1 MAQQKD
7 TLTATQPTSLNGE
20 SQNKKIVL
28 NKETIYAV
36 LDYFPKFGNRK
47 FLDDDLNLQ
56 DQINDSLGKAKG
68 ISNSLAWGNFYS
80 GDDTFD
86 REDFTPALFALTDCI
101 EDTLAIASLYWALK
115 RHDGEIVIEA
125 DEEEYHD

>member
-1 MAQQKD
+1 MVRNQD
-7 TLTATQPTSLNGE
+7 TLTATQTSPNGN

-36 LDYFPKFGNRK
+36 LDYFPKFGLRR
-47 FLDDDLNLQ
+47 FLDSDLDLQ
-56 DQINDSLGKAKG
+56 DQINDGLGKAKG

-125 DEEEYHD
+125 DEEAYHD

>member
-1 MAQQKD
+1 MALQD
-7 TLTATQPTSLNGE
+7 TLTAEQTTSPNGN

-47 FLDDDLNLQ
+47 FLDSELNLQ

-86 REDFTPALFALTDCI
+86 REDFTPALFALSDCI
-101 EDTLAIASLYWALK
+101 EDIEAITSLYWALQ
-115 RHDGEIVIEA
+115 RYDGEIVIEG
-125 DEEEYHD
+125 DEEANHD

>member
-1 MAQQKD
+1 MVLQEN
-7 TLTATQPTSLNGE
+7 LTTEKVTSPNGE
-20 SQNKKIVL
+20 SKNKKIVL

-47 FLDDDLNLQ
+47 FLADDLNLQ

-80 GDDTFD
+80 DDDVYD
-86 REDFTPALFALTDCI
+86 REDFTPALFALSDCI
-101 EDTLAIASLYWALK
+101 EDTLAIASLYWALQ

-125 DEEEYHD
+125 DEEVHHV

>member
-1 MAQQKD
+1 MAHQED
-7 TLTATQPTSLNGE
+7 ILTKQTTTSPNGN

-56 DQINDSLGKAKG
+56 DQINESLGKAKG
-68 ISNSLAWGNFYS
+68 IRIALHGAVFTRLTMCMIGKILPRLFSLC
-80 GDDTFD
+80 
-86 REDFTPALFALTDCI
+86 LT
-101 EDTLAIASLYWALK
+101 
-115 RHDGEIVIEA
+115 V
-125 DEEEYHD
+125 